1 MKALELKIFPL
12 AVVTII
18 AMSMWAFSHI
28 SPNLYFD
35 IPGVVWLSAG
45 LVMIGVFV
53 VLLSLWEFRAVGTT
67 TDPRLPCESVTL
79 VVWGIYRYSRNPMYF
94 GFFLVLIAWGLF
106 LGNVCSLLLL
116 PVFIVYMN
124 RFQIVPEERFMC
136 EKFGDSYKQYKSEV
150 RRWIGTVDQNN
161 RFIKHKAK
169 NDSSNGR
176 GLP

>member
-1 MKALELKIFPL
+1 MKVLELKIPPL
-12 AVVTII
+12 ALLAII
-18 AMSMWAFSHI
+18 AASMWAFSRI

-35 IPGVVWLSAG
+35 IPGVAWLSAG
-45 LVMIGVFV
+45 LAMVGVFIV
-53 VLLSLWEFRAVGTT
+53 ILSLRELRAAGTT
-67 TDPRLPCESVTL
+67 IDPRLPGESVTL
-79 VVWGIYRYSRNPMYF
+79 VIQGIYRYSRNPMYF
-94 GFFLVLIAWGLF
+94 GFFLVLTAWGLF

-136 EKFGDSYKQYKSEV
+136 EKFGASYKQYKSEV

-161 RFIKHKAK
+161 SFIKHKAK